1 MKECDLMNTEFAK
14 ALIYAGPEIHAV
26 GLVVNIQERSSLQ
39 LQLMIGLL
47 HELKIDMKHVVIIF
61 THGDS
66 LLSKPTPTD
75 LRRRCELRC
84 ELLPQHV
91 QGLQCMTK
99 LLKDVENRFIVVENL
114 QVRERNIIM
123 EQLFRHID
131 SIAVHPMTNNTFHKS
146 LEWWNK
152 LTAKCK
158 KEERELKD
166 AKDRLLTLQTQCTKT
181 DLEEL
186 RSTCSRLEEEQS
198 ALTSN
203 RGQIDDIEN
212 TLAEMRRVK
221 CKISQVTTESAPV
234 VEELRRIEEEEWT
247 LRQQEDML
255 KELKGKLKR
264 SFEEKVEDF
273 MSACANVISHREE
286 GISTLENAA
295 DEIDK
300 LMKAASGAKVAGYSA
315 GIIGAAIFTVG
326 AGLLLGGITAPAA
339 IPILAIGGT
348 IGAAGSVT
356 AIGGTIGQ
364 LVKKSKIMKR
374 AKEWLKNN
382 KRMCEALIDTHDRLS
397 EEYDHVV
404 EVFPCSEAEFKLPR
418 GIGRIGEIVSTW
430 KGIMQHGG
438 KEATNL
444 VVTAAL
450 SSVGVAQG
458 VLEGFDAGA
467 EVSALAVK
475 IAAKAAGGVAVG
487 LSAVVIVL
495 DLGFL
500 VKSSYELNKIRKGLH
515 TKASQALLDLAS
527 AVREENN
534 LLREAHGHCIARS
547 GVSDH
552 EAYTICNPSLGTDD
566 RLQGGLAEDL
576 ESDSNCLVE
585 PAMSGDHVSI
595 EEDKRVEHDGD
606 DESMIPLETA
616 DDQHP
621 SEIYLEPSTAGI
633 SASQLNIQEDRDTE
647 SDSDSSAD
655 SGSTS
660 IIGLDDVPETNVSAT
675 TDGHTCI
682 IS

>member
-264 SFEEKVEDF
+264 SFEEKVEGF
-273 MSACANVISHREE
+273 TSACANVITHREE

-315 GIIGAAIFTVG
+315 GFIGAVIFTVG

-364 LVKKSKIMKR
+364 LVKKSKIMKK
-374 AKEWLKNN
+374 AKEWLKDN
-382 KRMCEALIDTHDRLS
+382 KRMCEVLIDTHGRLS
-397 EEYDHVV
+397 EEH
-404 EVFPCSEAEFKLPR
+404 EHIIELFSCSEAEFELPR
-418 GIGRIGEIVSTW
+418 GIVRIGEIVSTW
-430 KGIMQHGG
+430 KEIMQHGG
-438 KEATNL
+438 KEATNF
-444 VVTAAL
+444 VVTAA
-450 SSVGVAQG
+450 SSGLGVAQG
-458 VLEGFDAGA
+458 VLEGIEAGA

-475 IAAKAAGGVAVG
+475 IVAKTVGSVAVR

-500 VKSSYELNKIRKGLH
+500 VKSSYELDKMRKGVR
-515 TKASQALLDLAS
+515 TKASQALMDLAS
-527 AVREENN
+527 AVKEENN
-534 LLREAHGHCIARS
+534 LLREAHDDCTTRS
-547 GVSDH
+547 EVTDC
-552 EAYTICNPSLGTDD
+552 EAYTICNPALGTDEQ
-566 RLQGGLAEDL
+566 LQGGLAED
-576 ESDSNCLVE
+576 
-585 PAMSGDHVSI
+585 
-595 EEDKRVEHDGD
+595 
-606 DESMIPLETA
+606 
-616 DDQHP
+616 
-621 SEIYLEPSTAGI
+621 
-633 SASQLNIQEDRDTE
+633 RDTE
-647 SDSDSSAD
+647 SNSDSSAD

-660 IIGLDDVPETNVSAT
+660 IISLDDVPETNVSAT
-675 TDGHTCI
+675 TDGRTCI